1 MALQRLVNC
10 VWACRELIEPVAA
23 FLKGLNLPDV
33 AGGRDCS
40 RDGGGGP
47 PAAEDTAVSGGG
59 EAETLADR

>member
-10 VWACRELIEPVAA
+10 VWAYRELIEPVAA

-33 AGGRDCS
+33 ARGRDCS

-47 PAAEDTAVSGGG
+47 PAVKDTAVLGGG